1 MFKLIVR
8 FPSLISIAMAA
19 AFMVGTSLSAQAPPT
34 PQAPKKGFTVLRA
47 FQDRFTV
54 EYPIKDWEPV
64 AGGTSSLVALAQ
76 KKREAAVVVEY
87 QPLRL
92 ELAPNEI
99 DQEFA
104 KLESEPVTTRQ
115 PGAADVTVKLIDVGS
130 NRVIVVEY
138 TRRGIAGAE
147 RVRQYS
153 LPLGKQ
159 LYRLVCSA
167 PTALFAKH
175 EPTFTAM
182 MESFKV
188 AAAAAGS
195 H

>member
-1 MFKLIVR
+1 MSKPLVR
-8 FPSLISIAMAA
+8 SSILVLFAIAA
-19 AFMVGTSLSAQAPPT
+19 AVVSVASLDA
-34 PQAPKKGFTVLRA
+34 QAPKKGFTIFRA
-47 FQDRFTV
+47 FQDRFTF
-54 EYPIKDWEPV
+54 EYPVKDWDTV

-99 DQEFA
+99 DQDFA
-104 KLESEPVTTRQ
+104 KLEAEPVTTRQ
-115 PGAADVTVKLIDVGS
+115 PSAADVTVKLIDVGS

-138 TRRGIAGAE
+138 TRKGIAGAE

-167 PTALFAKH
+167 PATLFAKH

-182 MESFKV
+182 VESFKV
-188 AAAAAGS
+188 AAAPAGS
-195 H
+195 R